1 MYCFT
6 KRKLSKTDVSIPVFS
21 LDKYQGYAK
30 VTDVYDGDTF
40 KACIILH
47 NRVLKFNFR
56 TIGYDAP
63 EIKPLRDT
71 PNRDKHIAMA
81 KRAKYTFM
89 SFLGFDDRAKHTL
102 WNPFACKFKVN
113 GWVWISCKRNDKY
126 GRTLVF
132 VYKNRRD
139 MVSINKKMI
148 DTGFVNAYDGGTKKE
163 FDL

>member
-1 MYCFT
+1 MYCFK
-6 KRKLSKTDVSIPVFS
+6 KRKLSVTDESIPVFS

-47 NRVLKFNFR
+47 KRVLKFTFR

-63 EIKPLRDT
+63 EMKPPRDT

-81 KRAKYTFM
+81 KRAKYTFA
-89 SFLGFDDRAKHTL
+89 SFLGYDDRSKRVP
-102 WNPFACKFKVN
+102 WNPFKCNFKVN

-132 VYKNRRD
+132 VFKNRRD
-139 MVSINKKMI
+139 MVSIYK
-148 DTGFVNAYDGGTKKE
+148 
-163 FDL
+163 

>member
-1 MYCFT
+1 M
-6 KRKLSKTDVSIPVFS
+6 
-21 LDKYQGYAK
+21 
-30 VTDVYDGDTF
+30 
-40 KACIILH
+40 
-47 NRVLKFNFR
+47 
-56 TIGYDAP
+56 
-63 EIKPLRDT
+63 KPPRDT

-81 KRAKYTFM
+81 KRAKYTFA
-89 SFLGFDDRAKHTL
+89 SFLGYDDRSKRVP
-102 WNPFACKFKVN
+102 WNPFKCNFKVN

-148 DTGFVNAYDGGTKKE
+148 DTGFVNAYDGGTKQE

>member
-6 KRKLSKTDVSIPVFS
+6 KRKLSVIDETIPVFS
-21 LDKYQGYAK
+21 LDKYEGYAK

-40 KACIILH
+40 KACIILY
-47 NRVLKFNFR
+47 NRVLKFTFR
-56 TIGYDAP
+56 TVGYDAP
-63 EIKPLRDT
+63 EMKPSRDT

-81 KRAKYTFM
+81 KRAKYTFA
-89 SFLGFDDRAKHTL
+89 SFLGYDDRSKHVP
-102 WNPFACKFKVN
+102 WNPFKCNFNVN
-113 GWVWISCKRNDKY
+113 GWVWISCKKNDKY

-139 MVSINKKMI
+139 MVSINQKMI